1 MKNSEEVFRD
11 IYLDGFWMHGENVS
25 ASGAGSEL
33 SQTETLRRELPHTFE
48 TLGID
53 TVVDFPCGDMN
64 WQIDMIPMLNLYS
77 YKGFDIVPELVAN
90 NTDDLKT
97 WHFAEQYP
105 KVSFEVGDIVTT
117 PIPKCDLLIVRD
129 CFVHLPQSE
138 ILAALK
144 NIAASQIDFVAITN
158 FMGVGR
164 LNIDIEVGEWR
175 PVNLCEYPYA
185 MPFPMHVIV
194 ENCTEGDG
202 VFADKTLS
210 FWSIEQVRQWLSKRI

>member
-90 NTDDLKT
+90 NTEDLKI
-97 WHFAEQYP
+97 WHFAEHYP

-175 PVNLCEYPYA
+175 PVNFCEYPYA

-194 ENCTEGDG
+194 ENCTEGEG
-202 VFADKTLS
+202 NFSDKTLS

>member
-1 MKNSEEVFRD
+1 MKSSDDVFRN
-11 IYLDGFWMHGENVS
+11 IYLDGFWKHGDNAS
-25 ASGAGSEL
+25 LSGAGSEL
-33 SQTETLRRELPHTFE
+33 SETETLRRQLPHTFE

-53 TVVDFPCGDMN
+53 TIVDFPCGDMN
-64 WQIDMIPMLNLYS
+64 WQQEMIPFLNLYS
-77 YKGFDIVPELVAN
+77 YKGFDIVPELVAS
-90 NTDDLKT
+90 NTENLKGWKFNCT
-97 WHFAEQYP
+97 P

-138 ILAALK
+138 ILSALK
-144 NIAASQIDFVAITN
+144 NIAASEIDFVAITN

-194 ENCTEGDG
+194 ENCTEGEG
-202 VFADKTLS
+202 TFADKTLS
-210 FWSIEQVRQWLSKRI
+210 VWTIDQIRKWLSKRI